1 MFLIQ
6 KPIFLPITVKLLTD
20 SVFYYRGLTLP
31 ERQIIFIDKIPFVH
45 MKNLLQ
51 PFCNRG
57 CDISIICVISPII
70 PGSAGK

>member
-31 ERQIIFIDKIPFVH
+31 ERQIIYIDKTPYVY
-45 MKNLLQ
+45 
-51 PFCNRG
+51 
-57 CDISIICVISPII
+57 IICVISPII